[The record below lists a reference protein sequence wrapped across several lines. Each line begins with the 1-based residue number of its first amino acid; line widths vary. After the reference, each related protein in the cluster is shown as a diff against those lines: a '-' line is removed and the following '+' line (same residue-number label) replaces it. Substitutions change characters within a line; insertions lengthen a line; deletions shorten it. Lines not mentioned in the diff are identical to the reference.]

1 MPLTHASDLNR
12 TSKKPSPL
20 PATTTQILDSNLDS
34 ADRAESAALEMA
46 RNCGFGEITVE
57 HIGLAVHEIM
67 TNAIVHGNR
76 SDVQKKVVLTIS
88 RTEPELRI
96 VISDQGDGFD
106 PERLPDPLSP
116 GAFLEGSGRGVFLA
130 RAFMD
135 EFHVQRSRNKGTTVT
150 MVKRLSSEDYR

>member
-1 MPLTHASDLNR
+1 MRLTHSSDAHR
-12 TSKKPSPL
+12 ATKKPSPR

-34 ADRAESAALEMA
+34 ADLAESAALDMA
-46 RNCGFGEITVE
+46 RSCGFGEITVE

-76 SDVQKKVVLTIS
+76 SDLQKKVMLTIS
-88 RTEPELRI
+88 RTAPELRI

-106 PERLPDPLSP
+106 PDRLPDPLSP
-116 GAFLEGSGRGVFLA
+116 GAFLESSGRGVFLA

-135 EFHVQRSRNKGTTVT
+135 EFHVQRSRAKGTTVT
-150 MVKRLSSEDYR
+150 MVKRLSSEDHR